1 MATEQAPNTT
11 GGERE
16 VGQRV
21 RRQRLRGR
29 GIRVIHSEDFGEWT
43 CPKVWVVVGVCGPSI
58 FFRDQDLNVP
68 GGKIPSVIKF
78 TLKRD
83 KQSDKVVELK
93 LAISRSLGRVV
104 VSAAASGSMPTG
116 EYMIPKDEGDLI
128 GFISGLV
135 KRHLGIKITE
145 DNYDNFRFEVEPI
158 LNAFKRLTAALPFID
173 FFERRARRLKPL
185 RSLGGIDELREY
197 SLINRVAR
205 KCINKLYRKNTWICH
220 EYLYIVPR
228 GDVIVLYNVKVYLDG
243 SVTRRSIGTLPS
255 RMAIAHDPITGGD
268 YLIAF
273 VDGELVK
280 SPIAFDPGN
289 PAKLI
294 EPILAKPGF
303 YVTGDEGFIT
313 AMLLDYLSRTRYFE
327 VALTPGLWPGY
338 GFVDPY
344 GTIDLNNYGPKALV
358 DIVKWVDKYYKV
370 NNIEAKANI
379 AYAIAKLVTPA
390 IKRTKTQ
397 FVDPIIINMSQ
408 GGLGLSTLAREIIA
422 RIIIGVEPGDER
434 YMPVLSGSVR
444 TEPQFRNLVA
454 HNGLLLI
461 LDEQKA
467 GDLANNRHIIHSAAV
482 GENII
487 GVHAAT
493 YGGGFGAV
501 FKSRRGVI
509 INTNVTDRN
518 KILNILAVDESP
530 YTFIRRI
537 RFIPWRGG
545 ADALLNG
552 AAAYAELP
560 KVKLIGYLANLF
572 NAHWEELLKAGTYD
586 ELVHIML
593 ELIKRDA
600 ANDPEVVRA
609 VEELEEA
616 VRAIEEREAEERSS
630 FFTSGN
636 DVATLIN
643 GLRELARANRRQ
655 TDLPNLL
662 LTLLE
667 AGVQDGVAFTR
678 DTRESPDEV
687 RARIE
692 DALRLVG
699 VIRDATDTTNNSNT
713 GAVSLDAVANEPG
726 TWGEFAKR
734 VIGMLNNGIVRIA
747 FINGSALIGGKRD
760 TFMGKRPSKLR
771 SLNGKEAFSFTLDEV
786 INTIINASI
795 IEGGED
801 GGEGGVDSGQTG

>member
-1 MATEQAPNTT
+1 MSQSQNSQGGVKEAGH
-11 GGERE
+11 GGERRRLKSRG
-16 VGQRV
+16 VRV
-21 RRQRLRGR
+21 
-29 GIRVIHSEDFGEWT
+29 VVSEDFSKWE
-43 CPKVWVVVGVCGPSI
+43 CPNVWGSVRVCGPSV
-58 FFRDQDLNVP
+58 FFWAKGGVVGLNVP
-68 GGKIPSVIKF
+68 RVVKF
-78 TLKRD
+78 TIQGRT
-83 KQSDKVVELK
+83 SDDVVEVR
-93 LAISRSLGRVV
+93 LAISRRYGRVIV
-104 VSAAASGSMPTG
+104 TAASSGSKPTG
-116 EYMIPKDEGDLI
+116 RFLIPVDADDLLE
-128 GFISGLV
+128 FLISIVSDTFKISVDKRNFERV
-135 KRHLGIKITE
+135 KNDLT
-145 DNYDNFRFEVEPI
+145 PI
-158 LNAFKRLTAALPFID
+158 LNAFTLMVEALPFAD
-173 FFERRARRLKPL
+173 FFKRKVKRKVRGLKPL
-185 RSLGGIDELREY
+185 ESLGSIRELQDY
-197 SLINRVAR
+197 SLINKVAR
-205 KCINKLYRKNTWICH
+205 KCVDKLYRKNAWICH
-220 EYLYIVPR
+220 EYFYIVPR
-228 GDVIVLYNVKVYLDG
+228 GDVIVLYTVNVYLEG
-243 SVTRRSIGTLPS
+243 AVRRRSIGALPS
-255 RMAIAHDPITGGD
+255 RMAIVHDPITGGD
-268 YLIAF
+268 YLVAF

-289 PAKLI
+289 PAKLL

-303 YVTGDEGFIT
+303 YVTGDEGFIM

-344 GTIDLNNYGPKALV
+344 GAIDLNNYGPKALV

-390 IKRTKTQ
+390 IKRIKTQ

-422 RIIIGVEPGDER
+422 RIILGVEPGDER
-434 YMPVLSGSVR
+434 YMLVLSGSVR

-454 HNGLLLI
+454 HNGLPLI

-493 YGGGFGAV
+493 YGEGFGAV
-501 FKSRRGVI
+501 FRSRRGVI

-518 KILNILAVDESP
+518 KILNILAVNESP
-530 YTFIRRI
+530 YTYIRRI

-545 ADALLNG
+545 VDALLNG

-600 ANDPEVVRA
+600 ANDPEVVKA

-616 VRAIEEREAEERSS
+616 VRAIEEMEAEERSGY
-630 FFTSGN
+630 FTSGN
-636 DVATLIN
+636 DVITLIN
-643 GLRELARANRRQ
+643 GLKELARANRRQ

-678 DTRESPDEV
+678 DMRVSVGEV
-687 RARIE
+687 RVGLE
-692 DALRLVG
+692 NALRTVG
-699 VIRDATDTTNNSNT
+699 AIQGDNM
-713 GAVSLDAVANEPG
+713 SLEGVAGQNGE
-726 TWGEFAKR
+726 WGEVAR
-734 VIGMLNNGIVRIA
+734 RLVGMLNNGIVRIA
-747 FINGSALIGGKRD
+747 FINGSALIGGRRD
-760 TFMGKRPSKLR
+760 AFMGKKPSKLR
-771 SLNGKEAFSFTLDEV
+771 SLGGKEAFSFTLDE
-786 INTIINASI
+786 IINAIINVGI
-795 IEGGED
+795 IEGEED
-801 GGEGGVDSGQTG
+801 GEEGGVDSGQTG

>member
-1 MATEQAPNTT
+1 MAMGMATEQTT
-11 GGERE
+11 NANQERK
-16 VGQRV
+16 VGPRV
-21 RRQRLRGR
+21 KRPRLRGR
-29 GIRVIHSEDFGEWT
+29 GIRVIHSEDLGEWT
-43 CPKVWVVVGVCGPSI
+43 CPRVWVVVGVCGPSI
-58 FFRDQDLNVP
+58 FFREQDLNVH
-68 GGKIPSVIKF
+68 GGRVPRVVKF

-83 KQSDKVVELK
+83 KQSDKVVELR
-93 LAISRSLGRVV
+93 LAISRRLGRVV
-104 VSAAASGSMPTG
+104 ASAAVSGNTPTG
-116 EYMIPKDEGDLI
+116 EYMIPDDEGDLI

-135 KRHLGIKITE
+135 KRHLGIEITK
-145 DNYDNFRFEVEPI
+145 DNYDDFRFEVRPI

-173 FFERRARRLKPL
+173 FFVRRARRLKPL
-185 RSLGGIDELREY
+185 RSLGGIVELKEY

-205 KCINKLYRKNTWICH
+205 KCVNKLYRKNTWICH

-280 SPIAFDPGN
+280 SPIAFDSGN
-289 PAKLI
+289 PAKLL

-313 AMLLDYLSRTRYFE
+313 AMLLDYLSRSRYFE

-338 GFVDPY
+338 GFIDPF
-344 GTIDLNNYGPKALV
+344 GAIDLNNYGPRALV

-390 IKRTKTQ
+390 LKRVKTQ

-422 RIIIGVEPGDER
+422 RIILGVEPGDER
-434 YMPVLSGSVR
+434 YMLVLSGSVR

-454 HNGLLLI
+454 HNGLPLI

-467 GDLANNRHIIHSAAV
+467 GDLANNRQIVHSAAV

-493 YGGGFGAV
+493 YGEGFGAV
-501 FKSRRGVI
+501 FRSRRGVI

-530 YTFIRRI
+530 YTYIRRI

-560 KVKLIGYLANLF
+560 RVKPLIGYLTNLF
-572 NAHWEELLKAGTYD
+572 NTHWEELMKPGTFD
-586 ELVHIML
+586 ELVHVAL

-616 VRAIEEREAEERSS
+616 VKAIEEREAEERESY
-630 FFTSGN
+630 FTSGN
-636 DVATLIN
+636 DVVALIN
-643 GLRELARANRRQ
+643 GLKELAKANRRQ
-655 TDLPNLL
+655 ADLPNLL
-662 LTLLE
+662 LALIN

-678 DTRESPDEV
+678 DTRVSPDEV
-687 RARIE
+687 RVSIE
-692 DALRLVG
+692 DALRTVG
-699 VIRDATDTTNNSNT
+699 VIQGAMKLDDA
-713 GAVSLDAVANEPG
+713 ANQAGE
-726 TWGEFAKR
+726 WGEVAR
-734 VIGMLNNGIVRIA
+734 RILGMLNSGIVRVA
-747 FINGSALIGGKRD
+747 LINGSALIGGRKD
-760 TFMGKRPSKLR
+760 TFLGKRPSKLR
-771 SLNGKEAFSFTLDEV
+771 SLNGKEAFSFTLDE
-786 INTIINASI
+786 IIGAIINASI
-795 IEGGED
+795 IEGEGD

>member
-1 MATEQAPNTT
+1 MTMQAPNANQPE
-11 GGERE
+11 GKGK

-21 RRQRLRGR
+21 RRPRPRGR

-43 CPKVWVVVGVCGPSI
+43 CTRVWVVARVCGPSI
-58 FFRDQDLNVP
+58 FFRNQDLNVH
-68 GGKIPSVIKF
+68 GGKIPRTVKF
-78 TLKRD
+78 TLQRD
-83 KQSDKVVELK
+83 QQSGKVVELR
-93 LAISRSLGRVV
+93 LAISRSLGRVIV
-104 VSAAASGSMPTG
+104 TAAASGSSPTG
-116 EYMIPKDEGDLI
+116 EYMIPDDEGDLI
-128 GFISGLV
+128 EFLSELL
-135 KRHLGIKITE
+135 KRHLGIEITK
-145 DNYDNFRFEVEPI
+145 DNSDHFRLEVEPI

-185 RSLGGIDELREY
+185 RGLTGINELREY

-205 KCINKLYRKNTWICH
+205 KCINKLYRKNMWICH

-228 GDVIVLYNVKVYLDG
+228 GDVIVLYNVRVYLDG

-255 RMAIAHDPITGGD
+255 RMAIAHDPITGED
-268 YLIAF
+268 YLVAF

-280 SPIAFDPGN
+280 SPIAFDSGN
-289 PAKLI
+289 PAKLL
-294 EPILAKPGF
+294 EPILARPGF

-313 AMLLDYLSRTRYFE
+313 AMLLDYLSRSRYFE

-344 GTIDLNNYGPKALV
+344 GAIDVNNYGPRALV
-358 DIVKWVDKYYKV
+358 DIVKWIDKYYKA
-370 NNIEAKANI
+370 NSIEAKANV
-379 AYAIAKLVTPA
+379 AYAIAKLITPA

-397 FVDPIIINMSQ
+397 FVDPVIINMSQ

-422 RIIIGVEPGDER
+422 RIILGIEPGDER
-434 YMPVLSGSVR
+434 YMLVLSGSVR
-444 TEPQFRNLVA
+444 SEPQFRNLVA
-454 HNGLLLI
+454 HNGLPLI

-482 GENII
+482 GENIVGI
-487 GVHAAT
+487 HAAT
-493 YGGGFGAV
+493 YGEGFGAV
-501 FKSRRGVI
+501 FRSRRGVI
-509 INTNVTDRN
+509 INTNVTDKN
-518 KILNILAVDESP
+518 KILNILAVNESP
-530 YTFIRRI
+530 YTYIRRI
-537 RFIPWRGG
+537 RFIQWRGG
-545 ADALLNG
+545 AETLLDG
-552 AAAYAELP
+552 AAAYADLP
-560 KVKLIGYLANLF
+560 RVKSLIGYLANLF
-572 NAHWEELLKAGTYD
+572 NAHWEELMKPGTFD
-586 ELVHIML
+586 ELVHVAL

-609 VEELEEA
+609 IEELEEA
-616 VRAIEEREAEERSS
+616 VRAIEERESEERSGY
-630 FFTSGN
+630 FTSEN
-636 DVATLIN
+636 DIVILIN

-678 DTRESPDEV
+678 DTRESPGDV

-699 VIRDATDTTNNSNT
+699 VIRDATDSNT
-713 GAVSLDAVANEPG
+713 GAASLDAVANEPG

-734 VIGMLNNGIVRIA
+734 IIGMLNNGVVRIA
-747 FINGSALIGGKRD
+747 FINGSALIGGRRD
-760 TFMGKRPSKLR
+760 TFLGKKPSKLR
-771 SLNGKEAFSFTLDEV
+771 SLGGKEAFSFTLDE
-786 INTIINASI
+786 IINAIINVSV
-795 IEGGED
+795 IEGD

>member
-1 MATEQAPNTT
+1 MSQSQNSQGGVKEAGH
-11 GGERE
+11 GGERRRLKSRG
-16 VGQRV
+16 VRV
-21 RRQRLRGR
+21 
-29 GIRVIHSEDFGEWT
+29 VVSEDFSKWE
-43 CPKVWVVVGVCGPSI
+43 CPNVWGSVRVCGPSV
-58 FFRDQDLNVP
+58 FFWAKGGVVGLNVP
-68 GGKIPSVIKF
+68 RVVKF
-78 TLKRD
+78 TIQGRT
-83 KQSDKVVELK
+83 SDDVVEVR
-93 LAISRSLGRVV
+93 LAISRRYGRVIV
-104 VSAAASGSMPTG
+104 TAASSGSKPTG
-116 EYMIPKDEGDLI
+116 RFLIPVDADDLLE
-128 GFISGLV
+128 FLISIVSDTFKISVDKRNFERV
-135 KRHLGIKITE
+135 KNDLT
-145 DNYDNFRFEVEPI
+145 PI
-158 LNAFKRLTAALPFID
+158 LNAFTLMVEALPFAD
-173 FFERRARRLKPL
+173 FFKRKVKRKVRGLKPL
-185 RSLGGIDELREY
+185 ESLGSIRELQDY
-197 SLINRVAR
+197 SLINKVAR
-205 KCINKLYRKNTWICH
+205 KCVDKLYRKNAWICH
-220 EYLYIVPR
+220 EYFYIVPR
-228 GDVIVLYNVKVYLDG
+228 GDVIVLYTVNVYLEG
-243 SVTRRSIGTLPS
+243 AVRRRSIGALPS
-255 RMAIAHDPITGGD
+255 RMAIVHDPITGGD
-268 YLIAF
+268 YLVAF
-273 VDGELVK
+273 MDGELVK

-289 PAKLI
+289 PAKLL

-303 YVTGDEGFIT
+303 YVTGDEGFIM

-344 GTIDLNNYGPKALV
+344 GAIDLNNYGPKALV

-390 IKRTKTQ
+390 IKRIKTQ

-422 RIIIGVEPGDER
+422 RIILGVEPGDER
-434 YMPVLSGSVR
+434 YMLVLSGSVR

-454 HNGLLLI
+454 HNGLPLI

-493 YGGGFGAV
+493 YGEGFGAV
-501 FKSRRGVI
+501 FRSRRGVI

-518 KILNILAVDESP
+518 KILNILAVNESP
-530 YTFIRRI
+530 YTYIRRI

-545 ADALLNG
+545 VDALLNG

-560 KVKLIGYLANLF
+560 RVKPLIGYLANLF

-600 ANDPEVVRA
+600 ANDPEVVKA

-616 VRAIEEREAEERSS
+616 VRAIEEMEAEERKSY
-630 FFTSGN
+630 FTSGN
-636 DVATLIN
+636 DIVTLIN
-643 GLRELARANRRQ
+643 GLKELASANRRQ

-678 DTRESPDEV
+678 DMRVSVGEV
-687 RARIE
+687 RVGLE
-692 DALRLVG
+692 NALRTVG
-699 VIRDATDTTNNSNT
+699 AIQGDNMNLE
-713 GAVSLDAVANEPG
+713 GVAGQNGE
-726 TWGEFAKR
+726 WGEVAR
-734 VIGMLNNGIVRIA
+734 RLVGMLNNGIVRIA
-747 FINGSALIGGKRD
+747 FINGSALIGGRRD
-760 TFMGKRPSKLR
+760 AFMGKKPSKLR
-771 SLNGKEAFSFTLDEV
+771 SLGGKEAFSFTLDE
-786 INTIINASI
+786 IINAIINVGI
-795 IEGGED
+795 IEGEED
-801 GGEGGVDSGQTG
+801 GEEGGVDSGQTG